1 MKQKMKKIKIT
12 YIILF
17 ISIIIILFGC
27 KSKKQTIDSIKTIHN
42 IDRYDSLVSSSTNE
56 TKNEFIFN
64 NENISL
70 EYLGNDSNDTLSL
83 IQLPNK
89 LIITGKGKLNIN
101 KQHHNISSKTLSAI
115 NDTMISINKERS
127 IDEEISTKEEVI
139 TKRNGFNYYIIGL
152 MALLLVGVLIA
163 NYIKNKF

>member
-1 MKQKMKKIKIT
+1 MKKINIA

-56 TKNEFIFN
+56 TKNEIIFN

-70 EYLGNDSNDTLSL
+70 EYLGNDSNDTLSV

-115 NDTMISINKERS
+115 NDTIISINKERS